1 MIRYIKGTILE
12 SEANSLLLITS
23 SGLGYK
29 VYTDMNTAMSS
40 TDGEAVS
47 LYTYHHIRE
56 DIESLFG
63 FKNKKDLELFELLI
77 SVSGL
82 GPKSAL
88 ALLSANNVNTIVNA
102 IANNNLDLLNKAPGL
117 GKKTLEKMVLELKD
131 KVSAFSTTP
140 INNNQNELRLA
151 LVSLGYSTRDI
162 DIAISGIDKN
172 ILENNNDLNI
182 LLKEAFKYL

>member
-1 MIRYIKGTILE
+1 MIRYIRGEILE

-23 SGLGYK
+23 SGLGYR
-29 VYTDMNTAMSS
+29 VYTDTNTVVLSANGD
-40 TDGEAVS
+40 TIS
-47 LYTYHHIRE
+47 LYTHHHIRE

-82 GPKSAL
+82 GPKSAIT
-88 ALLSANNVNTIVNA
+88 LLSVNNANTIVNA
-102 IANNNLDLLNKAPGL
+102 IANNNLDLLNKAAGL

-131 KVSAFSTTP
+131 KVSHFSTTP